1 MTFLA
6 LKTIVGEALFS
17 GYQVRRLFPDETSDT
32 INVQLSRWVKAGRLL
47 RLKRDVFLFPDG
59 TIDEFVVAGLLRSP
73 SYVSLESALSTQGV
87 IPDVAMHTTSV
98 TTRAP
103 KTIRTPRG
111 VFIYR
116 HLMPELF
123 FGFVK
128 RQDPGSGRWYDI
140 AEPEKALLDL
150 IYIRN
155 IRSLTSERIVRDILN
170 EKTLRRYGQSFPRW
184 VQEAVV

>member
-1 MTFLA
+1 MTFLT
-6 LKTIVGEALFS
+6 LKTSVGEALFF
-17 GYQVRRLFPDETSDT
+17 GYQVRRLFPGETPDS
-32 INVQLSRWVKAGRLL
+32 INVQLSRWANAGKLL

-73 SYVSLESALSTQGV
+73 SYVSLESALSAQGT
-87 IPDVAMHTTSV
+87 IPDVAVHTTSV

-116 HLMPELF
+116 HLKPELF

-128 RQDPGSGRWYDI
+128 RQDPASGRYYDI

-155 IRSLTSERIVRDILN
+155 IRSLASERIVRNMLN
-170 EKTLRRYGQSFPRW
+170 EKTLRRYGQNFPRW